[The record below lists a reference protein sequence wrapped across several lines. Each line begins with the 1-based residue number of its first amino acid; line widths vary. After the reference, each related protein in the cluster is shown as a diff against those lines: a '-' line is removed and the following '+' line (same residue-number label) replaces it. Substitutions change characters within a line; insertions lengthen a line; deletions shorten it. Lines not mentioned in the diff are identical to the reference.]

1 MKRKQWTLILSA
13 TLVVAVAV
21 PALAARSGLA
31 EVRRATAHY
40 RSVAVAEGA
49 GYERFLDCFDSPDG
63 GMGQHYVDLAA
74 LDDIVDPLHPEAMV
88 YEVRFDEARGEHL
101 TLVAEE
107 WVVPG
112 APTDEPPELFEEQF
126 HYNPTLG
133 IWALHA
139 WIWERNPSGMFAD
152 WNPRVGPCPAS

>member
-1 MKRKQWTLILSA
+1 MKHKHWIVTLSA
-13 TLVVAVAV
+13 ALVVVAAL
-21 PALAARSGLA
+21 PAIAARSGLL

-40 RSVAVAEGA
+40 RSVEAAETA
-49 GYERFLDCFDSPDG
+49 GYERFLDCFDSPEG

-74 LDDIVDPLHPEAMV
+74 LDGVVDPLHPESMV
-88 YEVRFDEARGEHL
+88 YEVRVDEARGEHL
-101 TLVAEE
+101 TLVAVE

-112 APTDEPPELFEEQF
+112 APTDEPPELFEQLF

-139 WIWERNPSGMFAD
+139 WIWERNPNGIFAD
-152 WNPRVGPCPAS
+152 WNPRVGPCPTT